1 MSGQSQSGPAGQLV
15 VEPTASNHFAWINT
29 RLALERTFMAWI
41 RTAVSLIGFGF
52 TIVQF
57 FQRLKGMEATNGRAM
72 RAETP
77 RDLGLALIATGVGVL
92 VISSF
97 QYRRGLRYLGSGP
110 FRAIAIEAD
119 HPIRTPVFVAAIV
132 LMFIGVA
139 AFISVFFRFM

>member
-1 MSGQSQSGPAGQLV
+1 MSRLSQTGPTDRFA

-57 FQRLKGMEATNGRAM
+57 FQRLKGMEATNGRTM

-97 QYRRGLRYLGSGP
+97 QYRRVLRYLGSGP
-110 FRAIAIEAD
+110 FQAIAVEAD
-119 HPIRTPVFVAAIV
+119 HPVRTPVFVAAIV